1 MKTSISLFAILVSI
15 VLTTSCANKKTT
27 STSAS
32 DKELDKLT
40 EWLTGDFSSSAQAKA
55 DTNYFDIS
63 LSMRRIWEDR
73 TDGVWLY
80 VEQAVTAK
88 KNQPYRQRVY
98 KLNHPSKDLFTS
110 EIYTISN
117 ASEVIGLQDDP
128 AKKSLLTFDKIEKK
142 DGCTVNL
149 QYEKGW
155 FVGGTHEKDCP
166 SDLRGASYA
175 TTEIKLNKTQLIS
188 WDRGYNSADE
198 QVWGATLGG
207 YIFIKK

>member
-1 MKTSISLFAILVSI
+1 MKKISLALIAFVSI
-15 VLTTSCANKKTT
+15 LLLMSCANTKNTA
-27 STSAS
+27 SSAA
-32 DKELDKLT
+32 DKDLQKLT
-40 EWLTGDFSSSAQAKA
+40 DWLVGDFSSSAQAKA

-63 LSMRRIWEDR
+63 LSMRRIWDDR

-98 KLNHPSKDLFTS
+98 KLNHPSANLFTS

-117 ASEVIGLQDDP
+117 ASEVIGLQDDA
-128 AKKSLLTFDKIEKK
+128 AKKALLTFDKIEKK

-149 QYEKGW
+149 HYEKGW
-155 FVGGTHEKDCP
+155 FTGGTHEKDCP

-175 TTEIKLNKTQLIS
+175 TTEIKLNNKQLIS